1 MLQPGL
7 VGFVCL
13 VCSGT
18 DLEVQPCVAQV
29 LFSDGGYTYLDVRS
43 PLELEEIGKV
53 KGCVNVPM
61 TLTKKVYDPKVN
73 KKVVQRED
81 NPDWLAQVCAWPQP
95 AHLPASVSTHAPG
108 RPV

>member
-1 MLQPGL
+1 MAPR
-7 VGFVCL
+7 
-13 VCSGT
+13 
-18 DLEVQPCVAQV
+18 DAQV

-81 NPDWLAQVCAWPQP
+81 NPDWLAQVRSPD
-95 AHLPASVSTHAPG
+95 H
-108 RPV
+108 